1 MVIYQKVMTAENRLM
16 DLREV
21 RRHNLQKLMDKEYGV
36 GMRGAQSR
44 VAERLGKPQNFIS
57 RCLADPA
64 SSGAKTIG
72 EDFAREIEAAF
83 KIARYSLDAPLRFD
97 SQTIN
102 VEGLPAPLAQKI
114 SSYRP
119 TIQVA
124 RFDIA
129 GSMGPGMEPPDMN
142 MVVENMSLDANWVR
156 QNLSYTQIDNLKLIS
171 GRGDSMAPTIRS
183 GDAVLVDSGVTSVD
197 ADAIYFFLMRGQL
210 QIKRIQRGLDGLTI
224 ISDNGQY
231 PAIDV
236 PGDREEDIKVLAQ
249 IIYWWTGRSF

>member
-1 MVIYQKVMTAENRLM
+1 M
-16 DLREV
+16 DTNMIRKA
-21 RRHNLQKLMDKEYGV
+21 NLQLVIDREYGI
-36 GMRGAQSR
+36 GKHGAK
-44 VAERLGKPQNFIS
+44 AEFARRLGKQADYIS
-57 RCLADPA
+57 RCLYPPEKK
-64 SSGAKTIG
+64 GGKNVG
-72 EDFAREIEAAF
+72 EDFARGIEREF
-83 KIARYSLDAPLRFD
+83 KLPVYAMDQPRLGLGSGE
-97 SQTIN
+97 TIDI
-102 VEGLPAPLAQKI
+102 EGLPGALVQKI
-114 SSYRP
+114 NSYR
-119 TIQVA
+119 QVVDV
-124 RFDIA
+124 RRYDVA
-129 GSMGPGMEPPDMN
+129 GSMGTGTEPPEMN

-236 PGDREEDIKVLAQ
+236 PSDREEDIKVLAQ

>member
-1 MVIYQKVMTAENRLM
+1 MDTNMIRKANMQLLM
-16 DLREV
+16 DR
-21 RRHNLQKLMDKEYGV
+21 EYGI
-36 GMRGAQSR
+36 GKHGAK
-44 VAERLGKPQNFIS
+44 AEFARRLGKQADYIS
-57 RCLADPA
+57 RCLYPADKK
-64 SSGAKTIG
+64 GGKNVG
-72 EDFAREIEAAF
+72 EDFARDIEREY
-83 KIARYSLDAPLRFD
+83 KLPVYSMDQPRLGSA
-97 SQTIN
+97 SAQTIDI
-102 VEGLPAPLAQKI
+102 EGLPAPLAQKI

-119 TIQVA
+119 VIQVA

-129 GSMGPGMEPPDMN
+129 GSMGPGTEPPDMN

-236 PGDREEDIKVLAQ
+236 PGEREDDIKVLAQ